1 MPDGRPDTG
10 AIINR
15 RVSACQAIVYEFS
28 RTPTVPPTTCLISA
42 CLRLLSGALA
52 GAERNFA
59 EKRVFIAI
67 LAPQPSIE
75 GESIVIK
82 KRLTWMVIACAGIA
96 ALVAGGVASA
106 EIVRL
111 GNIELT
117 VDGSFKPTKLP
128 KHKLAPI
135 TLKVSSDIKTLDG
148 TQPPVLNSLL
158 LEFDK
163 NGTLNTK
170 GLPTCKSSQLE
181 NTLTAEAKRK
191 CKDALIGKGSA
202 KARIDFPDQ
211 DPFDAP
217 GPLLAFNGKP
227 KGGKPVIL
235 FHVFAHVPAPTT
247 FVVPA
252 TVANDHGAFGKK
264 VLVNVP
270 PIAGGNGAL
279 THFDVSIHRTWKYKG
294 KKRSYVVAKCAGGH
308 FVAQGTYKFND
319 GSTVTGS
326 VVRDCKG
333 KG

>member
-1 MPDGRPDTG
+1 M
-10 AIINR
+10 
-15 RVSACQAIVYEFS
+15 
-28 RTPTVPPTTCLISA
+28 
-42 CLRLLSGALA
+42 
-52 GAERNFA
+52 
-59 EKRVFIAI
+59 
-67 LAPQPSIE
+67 
-75 GESIVIK
+75 IK

-191 CKDALIGKGSA
+191 CKDALVGKGSA

-227 KGGKPVIL
+227 KGGKPVL
-235 FHVFAHVPAPTT
+235 LLHVFAHVPAPTT

-252 TVANDHGAFGKK
+252 TISNDQRRLRQEGAGEGPADRGWQRRPDPLRRLDPQDLEVQGQEAQLRRRQVRRRALRRPGHLQVQRRLDRHRQRGARLQGQGLRARPGAFARRPAM
-264 VLVNVP
+264 L
-270 PIAGGNGAL
+270 
-279 THFDVSIHRTWKYKG
+279 
-294 KKRSYVVAKCAGGH
+294 
-308 FVAQGTYKFND
+308 
-319 GSTVTGS
+319 
-326 VVRDCKG
+326 
-333 KG
+333 